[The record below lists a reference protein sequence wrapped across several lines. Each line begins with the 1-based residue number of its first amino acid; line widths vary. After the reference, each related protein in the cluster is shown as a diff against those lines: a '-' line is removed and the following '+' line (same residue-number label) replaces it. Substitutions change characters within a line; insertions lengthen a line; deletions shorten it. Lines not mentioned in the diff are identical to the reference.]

1 MFVELGC
8 RIPSFLG
15 SQTYL
20 SLIDAKYLGVVACAK
35 GGNREDNVVCLECE
49 EEKKDYTYSNF
60 TMSQESFDAMLEHVM
75 SILN

>member
-1 MFVELGC
+1 MIMVHGAQMANSIFSVEGTMFVELGC

-49 EEKKDYTYSNF
+49 EEKKDYT
-60 TMSQESFDAMLEHVM
+60 
-75 SILN
+75 